1 MAAVLHQYKS
11 AAILYLWISYVITL
25 LIQIISY
32 VVITEK
38 VKSNPR
44 PRHFGSVIS
53 DRKLP
58 VALFIVTTVVSILT
72 ILLWAM
78 CAVIPIGIRKQKI
91 QSLIIY
97 TVYVLYYAS
106 SLFNP
111 LTYAMRMQGFRK
123 ALKKLLCKKTTG
135 SIGVQSIELSAM

>member
-1 MAAVLHQYKS
+1 MGAVLYHYKS
-11 AAILYLWISYVITL
+11 AAILYLWISYIVLTL

-53 DRKLP
+53 DRKLS
-58 VALFIVTTVVSILT
+58 VTLFIVTVVSILT
-72 ILLWAM
+72 ILPWAI

-106 SLFNP
+106 SLVDP
-111 LTYAMRMQGFRK
+111 LINAMRMQGFRK
-123 ALKKLLCKKTTG
+123 ALKKLFLQKDY
-135 SIGVQSIELSAM
+135 GVNWSSKC